1 MQLLYHT
8 PCLQLQLGDYA
19 VDKLE
24 NPTQNYTVVPNEVFD
39 RDLNLSSHARYLY
52 IYLISRPS
60 GWQIRSSDIQNVI
73 GCKRDYSYKLLKE
86 LRDAGTLSYQRL
98 HDGGGLYTL
107 HKITTSCFIAS
118 DTVASD
124 ETAHIVNTERAVNTK
139 SIVKSSDQTAFDLWW
154 QQYPKKVS
162 KKEALKAWNK
172 IKPDADLLIAD
183 TINKATNDDGWLRGY
198 IPNPTTYLNQERW
211 NDELQRPKP
220 SEQSL
225 PEQYAARKQ
234 RTAAILQKLNGCDVG
249 DYVTPLLPA
258 MVEDLW

>member
-1 MQLLYHT
+1 MSFKAQKWAWEQKTPTPLTQLL
-8 PCLQLQLGDYA
+8 LFAIAQSENDEKGYA
-19 VDKLE
+19 WCSHQYLADKCRCSRRAVVQNIKYLE
-24 NPTQNYTVVPNEVFD
+24 T
-39 RDLNLSSHARYLY
+39 ALY
-52 IYLISRPS
+52 INVERQTNDGLKTTNHYSVNYSRCEPDAHHDVNDIHNRCEPAS
-60 GWQIRSSDIQNVI
+60 QWGSERGSHKQI
-73 GCKRDYSYKLLKE
+73 
-86 LRDAGTLSYQRL
+86 TLSNRL
-98 HDGGGLYTL
+98 INS
-107 HKITTSCFIAS
+107 K
-118 DTVASD
+118 
-124 ETAHIVNTERAVNTK
+124 
-139 SIVKSSDQTAFDLWW
+139 SDQTAFDLWW

-162 KKEALKAWNK
+162 KKEALKSWNK

-234 RTAAILQKLNGCDVG
+234 RTAAIFQELNGCDVG
-249 DYVTPLLPA
+249 DYVAPLLPA